1 MEIYKRHLSIK
12 QNLPSFLL
20 IKELYFNNKE
30 LLYNVDVIT
39 KMVKGITMI
48 INHESKNT
56 YRRCY
61 LLETMKTFIH
71 YNTEVIAEN
80 QNIIM

>member
-1 MEIYKRHLSIK
+1 
-12 QNLPSFLL
+12 
-20 IKELYFNNKE
+20 
-30 LLYNVDVIT
+30 
-39 KMVKGITMI
+39 MVKGITMI
-48 INHESKNT
+48 INQESKNT

-80 QNIIM
+80 

>member
-1 MEIYKRHLSIK
+1 MEIYKRHLSNTY
-12 QNLPSFLL
+12 NLPSFLL

-30 LLYNVDVIT
+30 LLYHIEHIT
-39 KMVKGITMI
+39 SMVKGITMI
-48 INHESKNT
+48 INAESKNT

-61 LLETMKTFIH
+61 LLETMKSFIH

-80 QNIIM
+80 